1 MRRIGVYLGIAVTI
15 VLIILIADA
24 FYTVPEWEQVV
35 ITQFGK
41 PIGKP
46 VTEAGLHFKIPFVQ
60 EIYRYEKRILRWDG
74 DPKEIPTRDKRFIYV
89 DTMARWRIVDAQK
102 FLEVLGTYT
111 QAYSKLDD
119 TIDAVLRDY
128 VSANP
133 LVELVRTTNEMPPV
147 EEGEGKVLSPF
158 PEATALETVRLGRE
172 KITRAILAEAS
183 KAMPAFGMELV
194 DVRIKRINY
203 IERVRTKVYERMIS
217 ERKRKAAQFRSEG
230 EGQKA
235 EILGQ
240 MEKELKLIISGAYRT
255 AEEIR
260 GQADAEAT
268 RIYGDAY
275 NQDPEFY
282 AFFKTLDTYKDNAY
296 KNAFVILGTDSDYYR
311 FLKTIPK
318 EPDTLRLNP
327 TAKGER

>member
-1 MRRIGVYLGIAVTI
+1 MKRMGAIIGVVI
-15 VLIILIADA
+15 VFFLILLLSGA
-24 FYTVPEWEQVV
+24 FYTVREWDQVV

-41 PIGKP
+41 PIGEPK
-46 VTEAGLHFKIPFVQ
+46 VKAGLKFKMPIIQ
-60 EIYRYEKRILRWDG
+60 KINRYEKRIMRWDG

-89 DTMARWRIVDAQK
+89 DTTARWRIVDAQK
-102 FLEVLGTYT
+102 FLEVLGNYS
-111 QAYSKLDD
+111 QAYAKLDD
-119 TIDAVLRDY
+119 IIDAVLRDY

-133 LVELVRTTNEMPPV
+133 LVELVRTTNEMPTV
-147 EEGEGKVLSPF
+147 EGGEGKVLSPF
-158 PEATALETVRLGRE
+158 QQESTVPETVRLGRE

-203 IERVRTKVYERMIS
+203 VEQVRRKVYERMVS

-230 EGQKA
+230 EGKKA

-240 MEKELKLIISGAYRT
+240 MEKELKSIISGAYRT

-260 GQADAEAT
+260 GKADAEAT

-275 NQDPEFY
+275 NEDPAFY
-282 AFFKTLDTYKDNAY
+282 AFFNTLETYKEAAY
-296 KNAFVILGTDSDYYR
+296 EKAIIILGTDSDYYR

-318 EPDTLRLNP
+318 
-327 TAKGER
+327 